1 MANKQGQVVAS
12 GAFQVFGARQRDQ
25 VGELLGEI
33 FERPDIEALGSDWRG
48 VVYFTLTDDEASSAD
63 TVFGF
68 DPSSGM
74 SGGLATVDEVAEAIR
89 TGEVAEAVDVASF
102 DAWREATGTRALD
115 MGACVPPTLYEF
127 LGGDPAERDVEPTD
141 LVTFVATAAAIM
153 GRIQALGVEP
163 GDEIPD
169 EVFDDEYWK

>member
-33 FERPDIEALGSDWRG
+33 FDRTDIAALGSDWRG
-48 VVYFTLTDDEASSAD
+48 IVYFTLSDDETTAAD
-63 TVFGF
+63 TVLGF
-68 DPSSGM
+68 DPSSGT
-74 SGGLATVDEVAEAIR
+74 SGELATVDEVSEAVR

-115 MGACVPPTLYEF
+115 MGACVPPALYEF

-141 LVTFVATAAAIM
+141 LVTYVATAAAIK
-153 GRIQALGVEP
+153 GRIQSLGVEP

-169 EVFDDEYWK
+169 AVFDEEYWK